1 MVGWSPPDVL
11 ITNGHLADI
20 RRGDDDKSLYLFV
33 NSIIAL
39 SVWKIN
45 RKLFYKD

>member
-1 MVGWSPPDVL
+1 MVGWSPDNFL
-11 ITNGHLADI
+11 KKKTNGHLADT
-20 RRGDDDKSLYLFV
+20 RRDDKNVCVFV

-39 SVWKIN
+39 RIWKIN